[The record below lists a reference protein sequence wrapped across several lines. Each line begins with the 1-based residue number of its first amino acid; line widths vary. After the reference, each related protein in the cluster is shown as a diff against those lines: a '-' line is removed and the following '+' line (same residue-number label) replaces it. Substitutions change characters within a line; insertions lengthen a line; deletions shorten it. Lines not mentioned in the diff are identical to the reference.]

1 MIAINYP
8 IVWNS
13 SWWVICIVNSV
24 DKKPKKSNWLLF
36 TLYTLYSTE
45 IKQEPKEEEE
55 ITENGQ
61 VKDEDDAKEAGELV
75 SLKLHLIQQFS
86 TDLCMFWTEK
96 PLSLPRVNLMKLL
109 MKQFLGASGF
119 KIRNFIQSKKNI
131 DIFSIIENV
140 DSVLLLLLAGAS

>member
-1 MIAINYP
+1 MH
-8 IVWNS
+8 
-13 SWWVICIVNSV
+13 
-24 DKKPKKSNWLLF
+24 
-36 TLYTLYSTE
+36 TLYSTE

>member
-1 MIAINYP
+1 M
-8 IVWNS
+8 
-13 SWWVICIVNSV
+13 
-24 DKKPKKSNWLLF
+24 
-36 TLYTLYSTE
+36 YTLYSTE

-75 SLKLHLIQQFS
+75 SPKLHLIQQFS

-96 PLSLPRVNLMKLL
+96 PLSLARVNLMKLL

-119 KIRNFIQSKKNI
+119 KITDFIQSKKSI

-140 DSVLLLLLAGAS
+140 D

>member
-1 MIAINYP
+1 M
-8 IVWNS
+8 
-13 SWWVICIVNSV
+13 
-24 DKKPKKSNWLLF
+24 
-36 TLYTLYSTE
+36 YTLYSTE

-86 TDLCMFWTEK
+86 TDLCMFRTEK

-109 MKQFLGASGF
+109 WSSFFGASGF
-119 KIRNFIQSKKNI
+119 KIADFIQSKKNI

-140 DSVLLLLLAGAS
+140 D

>member
-1 MIAINYP
+1 MSTQTI
-8 IVWNS
+8 
-13 SWWVICIVNSV
+13 
-24 DKKPKKSNWLLF
+24 KPKKSYWLLF
-36 TLYTLYSTE
+36 TLYILYSTE

-109 MKQFLGASGF
+109 WSSFLELEDLKLQILSKAR
-119 KIRNFIQSKKNI
+119 KILTS
-131 DIFSIIENV
+131 
-140 DSVLLLLLAGAS
+140 SV